1 MAKHSALPAQDPP
14 KPWLKLVV
22 TLFVLALLGY
32 GAKLALAAI
41 SDSINSAKAAMEK
54 KGVAVSS
61 SGASVKTNKR
71 ALTQEETEDRIQ
83 RGIMQGWKA
92 SSFNVPWA
100 LGKVSNLTGSTHDKN
115 RAEHEKKY
123 GPKKS
128 KARAD

>member
-1 MAKHSALPAQDPP
+1 MAKHAPVSQEPS

-22 TLFVLALLGY
+22 TLVILAALGY
-32 GAKLALAAI
+32 AAKLALAAI
-41 SDSINSAKAAMEK
+41 NESINSAKSAMEK
-54 KGVAVSS
+54 KGVQVSS

-83 RGIMQGWKA
+83 RGIMKGWKA

-100 LGKVSNLTGSTHDKN
+100 LGKVSNLSGSTHDKN
-115 RAEHEKKY
+115 REEHEKKY

-128 KARAD
+128 KARVD